1 MSKLIDNMTSEELQE
16 VRESF
21 CEVCKGEMY
30 GWEDC
35 HYACDGFEKACREYL
50 EEIGP

>member
-1 MSKLIDNMTSEELQE
+1 MSKLIDNMTSGELQE

-21 CEVCKGEMY
+21 CEACKSDPY
-30 GWEDC
+30 WWEDC
-35 HYACDGFEKACREYL
+35 HYDCGGFEKACREYL